1 MGTISFTDMLENEKK
16 LKELKNSI
24 KENLNSILH
33 NPNKKEN
40 RSDLSPTYEISDY
53 KELRNILLG

>member
-33 NPNKKEN
+33 NPNKKEI
-40 RSDLSPTYEISDY
+40 T
-53 KELRNILLG
+53 NIEEQYHKYNTF